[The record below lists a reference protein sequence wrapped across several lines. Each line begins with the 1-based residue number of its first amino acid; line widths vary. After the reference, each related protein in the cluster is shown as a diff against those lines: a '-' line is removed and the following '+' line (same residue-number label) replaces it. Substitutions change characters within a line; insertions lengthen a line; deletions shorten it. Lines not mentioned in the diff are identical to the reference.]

1 MKYSRLLFLFAYI
14 FLSMPLYA
22 QYTIN
27 VGDDITLYAP
37 SSRDSKKPDLYDVKW
52 NYVGT
57 GSVTLISSTSNPV
70 VVRGVWA

>member
-1 MKYSRLLFLFAYI
+1 
-14 FLSMPLYA
+14 MPLYA